1 MWFLDDLSPAKVIF
15 ILVIALLFFGPRRL
29 PELGASLGQAIRGFK
44 QGFDQ
49 KESID
54 SKAAPAAATPSDK
67 QS

>member
-1 MWFLDDLSPAKVIF
+1 MGWLLDDLSLPKVLF
-15 ILVIALLFFGPRRL
+15 ILAIALLFFGPRRL

-54 SKAAPAAATPSDK
+54 SKATATPSEK

>member
-1 MWFLDDLSPAKVIF
+1 MA
-15 ILVIALLFFGPRRL
+15 IALLFFGPRRL

-49 KESID
+49 KESLD
-54 SKAAPAAATPSDK
+54 SKAAPTQSDK